1 MKILYI
7 VNYFS
12 PLTGAA
18 SINSQKIANH
28 LVKFGHEL
36 IVLAPYDMG
45 KTFNVKFQSHA
56 TRFSYY
62 KVKYSNPLIKFPLS
76 LVFSHIENM
85 FTFMRKIKKSFSP
98 DIIIS
103 QHHAFHYA
111 SVVGSY
117 LSKKLK
123 IPHVIRSHD
132 IFLDLESRSFLYNLF
147 VSLVHPQVF
156 QSLRNSDICYLTT
169 NEMRNYYLKFKKLR
183 DINFKIHPNGIDINE
198 FFPYKNQH
206 ELKDKYGCEM
216 IISFIGLM
224 SYDIGIQN
232 LIKIFPEVL
241 KTNKETN
248 LILIGDGPYKE
259 NILSL
264 IKKLD
269 LTKKIHFLGVI
280 PHDKIPYFINNSD
293 IGIGRITHKKQW
305 KYMIPVKCLEYMACK
320 KPFITTPV
328 SQDIIKNN
336 DVGLLL
342 KKDFSDEA
350 LINKLNM
357 LIEDKTLREKLG
369 ETGLKKI
376 HKMFRW
382 ENIMTRF
389 NDDLEKIIQN
399 KSRII

>member
-18 SINSQKIANH
+18 SINSQKITNH

-56 TRFSYY
+56 TRFSNY

-85 FTFMRKIKKSFSP
+85 YTFMRKIKKSFSP
-98 DIIIS
+98 DIILS

-111 SVVGSY
+111 SVVGGH

-198 FFPYKNQH
+198 FYPYKNQE
-206 ELKDKYGCEM
+206 ELKDIYGCET

-232 LIKIFPEVL
+232 LIKIFPELL

-280 PHDKIPYFINNSD
+280 PHHKIPYFINNSD

-350 LINKLNM
+350 LINKMGM

-376 HKMFRW
+376 HEMFRW
-382 ENIMTRF
+382 EKIMTNF
-389 NDDLEKIIQN
+389 NEDLEKIIQN
-399 KSRII
+399 KRKII